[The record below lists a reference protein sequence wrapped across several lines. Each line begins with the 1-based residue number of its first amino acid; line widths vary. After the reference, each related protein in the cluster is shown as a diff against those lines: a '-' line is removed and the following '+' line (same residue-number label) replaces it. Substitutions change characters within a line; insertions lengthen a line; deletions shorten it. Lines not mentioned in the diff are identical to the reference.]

1 MSNNFFLIQK
11 YLIIFTVIK
20 LNTMKKLLFT
30 LALLLSFNSYS
41 QTWDDI
47 LENNWSE
54 RSVRAFYD
62 SYERP
67 LKNIEGIYTGDFNTY
82 YKVAIFYYKTDD
94 VYIGYVLET
103 NSPNK
108 NWRRGDT
115 KIKLEESAIGGDFDV
130 KWYHPAKRNKKGII
144 KKSGYF
150 YRAGAIEILEGQSIE
165 FTNGYMNSNL
175 PASGTL
181 IKTYPK
187 L

>member
-1 MSNNFFLIQK
+1 
-11 YLIIFTVIK
+11 
-20 LNTMKKLLFT
+20 MKKLFA
-30 LALLLSFNSYS
+30 LALLISFNSYT

-67 LKNIEGIYTGDFNTY
+67 LKTIEGIYTINSGTY
-82 YKVAIFYYKTDD
+82 YKVAIFYYKADD
-94 VYIGYVLET
+94 VYKGYVLET
-103 NSPNK
+103 NSTNK
-108 NWRRGDT
+108 NWRRGDK
-115 KIKLEESAIGGDFDV
+115 KIELEESALGGDFDV

-144 KKSGYF
+144 KKNGYF
-150 YRAGAIEILEGQSIE
+150 FRAGAIEELEGQSIE
-165 FTNGYMNSNL
+165 FTDGYMNSYL

-181 IKTYPK
+181 IKKYPK